1 VSRPRLTIRVR
12 LTLLYTGLF
21 AAGGSILVAIT
32 YALVAALPVS
42 GATTTVQLP
51 GGPNT
56 FSDIVP
62 DRQTFEPICQRAL
75 AQPTPDPNLEYK
87 CVTAYRVWGAR
98 SQRDAMLSH
107 LLQYSLITLAVVLI
121 LAVLAGWL
129 LAGRMLRPVHRITAA
144 ARAASRHNLGARI
157 ALTGPRDEM
166 RELADTFDEMLARL
180 QTTFES
186 QERFIANA
194 SHELRTPLTVMR
206 ASVDVA
212 LAKPA
217 PTNAEL
223 RRMAQDVRVAVD
235 DAEELI
241 EALLTLARNERG
253 LTVYEEVDLT
263 TVVEDALDSIDA
275 ADRHPHTSLR
285 SAVTFGDPLLLE
297 RLVANL
303 VDNAVRYNVPGGQ
316 VWVETSTVDGW
327 PTVLVTNTG
336 PVIAPSAV
344 NDLFKPFHR
353 LHDRTTA
360 DGFGLGLAIV
370 ASIAA
375 MHHGTITAHPRP
387 GGGLQV
393 TFTMPPA
400 DPRSARHRMSTVE

>member
-1 VSRPRLTIRVR
+1 
-12 LTLLYTGLF
+12 
-21 AAGGSILVAIT
+21 
-32 YALVAALPVS
+32 
-42 GATTTVQLP
+42 
-51 GGPNT
+51 
-56 FSDIVP
+56 
-62 DRQTFEPICQRAL
+62 
-75 AQPTPDPNLEYK
+75 
-87 CVTAYRVWGAR
+87 
-98 SQRDAMLSH
+98 
-107 LLQYSLITLAVVLI
+107 LAVVLI

-129 LAGRMLRPVHRITAA
+129 VAGRMLRPVHRITET

-336 PVIAPSAV
+336 PVIAPTAV

-375 MHHGTITAHPRP
+375 MHHGTVTAHPRP

-393 TFTMPPA
+393 TLTMPPA
-400 DPRSARHRMSTVE
+400 DPRSVRHRMSTVE

>member
-1 VSRPRLTIRVR
+1 MSRPRLTIRVR

-21 AAGGSILVAIT
+21 AAGGAILVAIT
-32 YALVAALPVS
+32 YALVAALPLT
-42 GATTTVQLP
+42 ADTTVVQTRD
-51 GGPNT
+51 GADT
-56 FSDIVP
+56 MVYMVP
-62 DRQTFEPICQRAL
+62 DRKTFEPICRQAL
-75 AQPTPDPNLEYK
+75 ANPNPDPNLEYK
-87 CVTAYRVWGAR
+87 CVTAYRSWGAQ

-107 LLQYSLITLAVVLI
+107 LLRYSLITLAVVLI

-144 ARAASRHNLGARI
+144 ARAASRRNLGARI

-336 PVIAPSAV
+336 PVIAPTAV

-353 LHDRTTA
+353 LHDRTTT

-375 MHHGTITAHPRP
+375 MHHGTVTAQPRP

-393 TFTMPPA
+393 TLTMPPA
-400 DPRSARHRMSTVE
+400 DPRSPRHRMSTVE

>member
-1 VSRPRLTIRVR
+1 VRRPKLTIRVR

-21 AAGGSILVAIT
+21 AAGGGILVAIT

-42 GATTTVQLP
+42 GDTATVDMPDGKNTVAYM
-51 GGPNT
+51 
-56 FSDIVP
+56 VP
-62 DRQTFEPICQRAL
+62 DRHTFEPICRRAL
-75 AQPTPDPNLEYK
+75 ATADPDPNLQYK

-107 LLQYSLITLAVVLI
+107 LLQYSLITLAVVLA

-129 LAGRMLRPVHRITAA
+129 VAGRMLRPVHRITAA
-144 ARAASRHNLGARI
+144 ARAASRDNLGARI

-180 QTTFES
+180 QTTFDS

-206 ASVDVA
+206 ASVDVV

-223 RRMAQDVRVAVD
+223 RGMAQDVRVAVD
-235 DAEELI
+235 DAEKLI

-253 LTVYEEVDLT
+253 LTVHEEVDLA
-263 TVVEDALDSIDA
+263 TVVEDALDAVDA
-275 ADRHPHTSLR
+275 KDRHAHTSLQP
-285 SAVTFGDPLLLE
+285 AVTTGDPVLLE

-303 VDNAVRYNVPGGQ
+303 VENAVRYNVPGGQ
-316 VWVETSTVDGW
+316 LWVKTSTVDGR
-327 PTVLVTNTG
+327 PTALVTNTG
-336 PVIAPSAV
+336 PVIAPTAV
-344 NDLFKPFHR
+344 DNLFKPFHR

-375 MHHGTITAHPRP
+375 MHHGSVSAHPRP
-387 GGGLQV
+387 EGGLRV
-393 TFTMPPA
+393 TLTMPPA
-400 DPRSARHRMSTVE
+400 NAVTPP